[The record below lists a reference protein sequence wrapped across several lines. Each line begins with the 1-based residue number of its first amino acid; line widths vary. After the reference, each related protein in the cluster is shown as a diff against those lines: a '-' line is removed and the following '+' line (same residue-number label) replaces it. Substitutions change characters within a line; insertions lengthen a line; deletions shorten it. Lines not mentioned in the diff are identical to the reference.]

1 MNVLVIED
9 DKRIANLFERALRED
24 GPRVSLSHNGREGA
38 DMILA
43 GKHDVALLDILL
55 PEMDGFQIL
64 KRVRDR
70 HCKMPVLVLTAVD
83 AVPKILHAF
92 DLGADDYL
100 VKPFILE
107 ILLARVSAI
116 ARRVPSIDKTAICA
130 SGVTLD
136 HTRRVATRHEKEI
149 PLTRK
154 QFALLETL
162 TGLVLF
168 GLMSFAA
175 LRYALLQGK
184 KTHLQGREDRLISLL
199 KENKAN
205 GVAASLD
212 EQLRNYALVTH
223 EGNLVHIYNPDGSI
237 LFPLDSKAIDWPLS
251 LSEDCTKPTF
261 SSVVLEHQPAL
272 VMCHMILLDGRLVRL
287 HVGGSLEE
295 ETYILEKY
303 RNALLLLMPGL
314 LILSSVSGYF
324 LSRHAMRPVDRMT

>member
-9 DKRIANLFERALRED
+9 DKRIANLVERALRED
-24 GPRVSLSHNGREGA
+24 GHRVSLSHNGREGA
-38 DMILA
+38 DLILA

-64 KRVRDR
+64 KRIRDR

-116 ARRVPSIDKTAICA
+116 ARRVPTIDQTAICA

-136 HTRRVATRHEKEI
+136 HTRRIAARHGKEI

-162 TGLVLF
+162 MRRSGLIT
-168 GLMSFAA
+168 S
-175 LRYALLQGK
+175 
-184 KTHLQGREDRLISLL
+184 REQLIEAGWGYEADV
-199 KENKAN
+199 KENTLDVYIHGLRVKLEDQSDNDRPLIRTVHGA
-205 GVAASLD
+205 GYLFVAD
-212 EQLRNYALVTH
+212 
-223 EGNLVHIYNPDGSI
+223 
-237 LFPLDSKAIDWPLS
+237 
-251 LSEDCTKPTF
+251 
-261 SSVVLEHQPAL
+261 
-272 VMCHMILLDGRLVRL
+272 
-287 HVGGSLEE
+287 
-295 ETYILEKY
+295 
-303 RNALLLLMPGL
+303 
-314 LILSSVSGYF
+314 
-324 LSRHAMRPVDRMT
+324 